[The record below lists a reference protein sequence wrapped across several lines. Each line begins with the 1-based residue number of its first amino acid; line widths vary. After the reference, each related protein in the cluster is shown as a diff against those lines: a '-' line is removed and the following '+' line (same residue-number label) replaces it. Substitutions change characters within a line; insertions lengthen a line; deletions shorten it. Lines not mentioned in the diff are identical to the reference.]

1 MTPVGLAVRRCPRWS
16 KAYLRNLVSYL
27 KQKQAVGV
35 ISLPVSGSMG
45 KGEMKHKH
53 AALYVFLPCNLSQQY
68 FQSALRTLGKL
79 EEEHR
84 VIVTVRDT
92 A

>member
-1 MTPVGLAVRRCPRWS
+1 MI
-16 KAYLRNLVSYL
+16 Y
-27 KQKQAVGV
+27 
-35 ISLPVSGSMG
+35 LPVSGSMEE
-45 KGEMKHKH
+45 GEMKNKH